1 MVLGLVGLVFFNAK
15 QQRHGI
21 LFVLWSVTFEGVPLT
36 LRWGTHCS
44 VLRFPPRG

>member
-21 LFVLWSVTFEGVPLT
+21 SFALWSVRFEGVP
-36 LRWGTHCS
+36 
-44 VLRFPPRG
+44 